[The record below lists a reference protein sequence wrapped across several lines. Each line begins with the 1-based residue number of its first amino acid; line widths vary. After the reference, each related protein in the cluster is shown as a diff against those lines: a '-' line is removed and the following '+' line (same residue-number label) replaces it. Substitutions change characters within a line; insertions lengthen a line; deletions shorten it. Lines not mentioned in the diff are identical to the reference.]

1 MQRLAKDRLRRLRVI
16 PRLPAQR
23 QPWRSRQWPWA
34 LILGWV
40 LSVGIAVGARGADDE
55 PTAQAARLLER
66 MTTALRTLDYQG
78 TLVYLID
85 NRLET
90 LYLTHRVAQG
100 RVQERLVS
108 LSGPVR
114 TLDRE
119 RDRVTC
125 LLPDAQP
132 LSVARHAALS
142 RSATGPIDPVA
153 LAGRYHIEVRGAA
166 RVAGRDASVLMIRPR
181 DQLRYGYQFYLDRA
195 TGLPLKSD
203 LIDAQGEAIEQ
214 LLFTSI
220 DLGSAPSSAVQ
231 AAAEPGSE
239 ALSADAPQA
248 PPQSPPGPTRWRFD
262 GRPPG
267 FELAAHDLME
277 DGPGAAV
284 EHFVFSDQLSSYSLF
299 IEPGAADG
307 LRGGARI
314 GAVHAAGGLVNGH
327 QVTAV
332 GEVPAVTVAA
342 AVAGLGWAADAAPP

>member
-1 MQRLAKDRLRRLRVI
+1 MQRLARDRS
-16 PRLPAQR
+16 
-23 QPWRSRQWPWA
+23 PWRSRRWPWV

-40 LSVGIAVGARGADDE
+40 LSLGIAVGTRGARADDE
-55 PTAQAARLLER
+55 PTVQAARLLER
-66 MTTALRTLDYQG
+66 MTRALRTLDYQG

-90 LYLTHRVAQG
+90 LYLTHRIAQG

-132 LSVARHAALS
+132 LSVARHAAPS

-203 LIDAQGEAIEQ
+203 LINAQGEAIEQ

-220 DLGSAPSSAVQ
+220 DLGSETPSAAP
-231 AAAEPGSE
+231 AAAAQGS
-239 ALSADAPQA
+239 AARSAGAPETL
-248 PPQSPPGPTRWRFD
+248 PQSPPAPTRWRFD

-277 DGPGAAV
+277 DGQGAAV

-307 LRGGARI
+307 LRGGTRI

-332 GEVPAVTVAA
+332 GEVPAATVAA
-342 AVAGLGWAADAAPP
+342 AVAGLGWAADGAPP

>member
-1 MQRLAKDRLRRLRVI
+1 
-16 PRLPAQR
+16 
-23 QPWRSRQWPWA
+23 
-34 LILGWV
+34 
-40 LSVGIAVGARGADDE
+40 
-55 PTAQAARLLER
+55 

-132 LSVARHAALS
+132 LSVARHAAPS

-166 RVAGRDASVLMIRPR
+166 RVAGRDALVLMIRPR

-195 TGLPLKSD
+195 TDLPLKSD
-203 LIDAQGEAIEQ
+203 LIDAQGETIEQ

-231 AAAEPGSE
+231 AAAGQG
-239 ALSADAPQA
+239 AAVRSAGAPQA
-248 PPQSPPGPTRWRFD
+248 LVQSPPQSPPQSPQAPTRWRFD

-267 FELAAHDLME
+267 FELAAHDRME
-277 DGPGAAV
+277 GGQGASV

-299 IEPGAADG
+299 IESGAADG
-307 LRGGARI
+307 LRGGTRI

-332 GEVPAVTVAA
+332 GEVPAATLAA
-342 AVAGLGWAADAAPP
+342 ALAGLGWAADGALP

>member
-1 MQRLAKDRLRRLRVI
+1 MISCR
-16 PRLPAQR
+16 PAPR
-23 QPWRSRQWPWA
+23 QPWRSRGWPRV
-34 LILGWV
+34 LILV
-40 LSVGIAVGARGADDE
+40 LSLGIALGARGARADDE
-55 PTAQAARLLER
+55 PPVQAARLLER

-90 LYLTHRVAQG
+90 LYLTHRIAQG

-132 LSVARHAALS
+132 LSVARHAVHPLA
-142 RSATGPIDPVA
+142 ATGPIDPVA

-203 LIDAQGEAIEQ
+203 LIDARGETIEQ

-220 DLGSAPSSAVQ
+220 DLGSEPSSAAQAAAVQ
-231 AAAEPGSE
+231 AAAEQGS
-239 ALSADAPQA
+239 AARSAGAPQA
-248 PPQSPPGPTRWRFD
+248 PPHSPPGPTRWRFD

-277 DGPGAAV
+277 DGRGAVV

-299 IEPGAADG
+299 IESGAADG
-307 LRGGARI
+307 LRGGTRI

-332 GEVPAVTVAA
+332 GEVPAATVAA
-342 AVAGLGWAADAAPP
+342 AVAGLGWAEDGAPP

>member
-1 MQRLAKDRLRRLRVI
+1 
-16 PRLPAQR
+16 
-23 QPWRSRQWPWA
+23 
-34 LILGWV
+34 
-40 LSVGIAVGARGADDE
+40 
-55 PTAQAARLLER
+55 

-90 LYLTHRVAQG
+90 LHLTHRIVQG

-114 TLDRE
+114 SLDRE

-125 LLPDAQP
+125 VMPDAQP
-132 LSVARHAALS
+132 ISVARRASPSLPAA
-142 RSATGPIDPVA
+142 GPIDPVA
-153 LAGRYHIEVRGAA
+153 LAGRYRIEVRGAA
-166 RVAGRDASVLMIRPR
+166 RVAGRDALVLMIRPR
-181 DQLRYGYQFYLDRA
+181 DQLRYGYQFHLDRA

-203 LIDAQGEAIEQ
+203 LIDDRGEPIEQ

-220 DLGSAPSSAVQ
+220 DLGSETPAAVQSSAEQ
-231 AAAEPGSE
+231 GSE

-248 PPQSPPGPTRWRFD
+248 PPQSPPRPTRWHFD

-267 FELAAHDLME
+267 FELAAHDLTE
-277 DGPGAAV
+277 DGQGAAID
-284 EHFVFSDQLSSYSLF
+284 HFVFSDQLSSYSLY
-299 IEPGAADG
+299 IESGAADG
-307 LRGGARI
+307 LRGATRI

-332 GEVPAVTVAA
+332 GEVPAATVAA
-342 AVAGLGWAADAAPP
+342 AVAGLGWAADATPP

>member
-1 MQRLAKDRLRRLRVI
+1 MQRLARDRS
-16 PRLPAQR
+16 
-23 QPWRSRQWPWA
+23 PWRSRRWPWV

-40 LSVGIAVGARGADDE
+40 LSLGLAIGARADDE
-55 PTAQAARLLER
+55 PTVQAARLLER
-66 MTTALRTLDYQG
+66 MTRALRTLDYQG
-78 TLVYLID
+78 TLVYSID

-132 LSVARHAALS
+132 LSVARRAAPPL
-142 RSATGPIDPVA
+142 SATGPIDPAA

-166 RVAGRDASVLMIRPR
+166 RMAGRDASVLMIRPR

-203 LIDAQGEAIEQ
+203 LIDAQGEPIEQ

-220 DLGSAPSSAVQ
+220 DLGSETPSAAP
-231 AAAEPGSE
+231 AAAAQGSAARSAGAPE
-239 ALSADAPQA
+239 ALS
-248 PPQSPPGPTRWRFD
+248 QSPPQPPPAPTRWRFD

-277 DGPGAAV
+277 DGQGAAV

-299 IEPGAADG
+299 IESGAADG
-307 LRGGARI
+307 LRGGTRI

-332 GEVPAVTVAA
+332 GEVPAATLAA
-342 AVAGLGWAADAAPP
+342 ALAGLGWAADGALP

>member
-1 MQRLAKDRLRRLRVI
+1 MR
-16 PRLPAQR
+16 
-23 QPWRSRQWPWA
+23 
-34 LILGWV
+34 
-40 LSVGIAVGARGADDE
+40 GARADDE
-55 PTAQAARLLER
+55 PTVQAARLLER

-119 RDRVTC
+119 HDRVTC

-132 LSVARHAALS
+132 LSVARRAAPSLPT
-142 RSATGPIDPVA
+142 TGPIDPVA

-220 DLGSAPSSAVQ
+220 DLGSEPPSAVQ
-231 AAAEPGSE
+231 AAVVQAAGQE
-239 ALSADAPQA
+239 SAAQSAGVPQA
-248 PPQSPPGPTRWRFD
+248 PPQSPQGPTRWRFD

-277 DGPGAAV
+277 DGRGAAV

-299 IEPGAADG
+299 IESGAADG
-307 LRGGARI
+307 LRGGTRI

-332 GEVPAVTVAA
+332 GEVPAATVAA
-342 AVAGLGWAADAAPP
+342 AVAGLGWAADGAPP

>member
-1 MQRLAKDRLRRLRVI
+1 MQRLARDRSRPLRVD
-16 PRLPAQR
+16 PCLPAQR
-23 QPWRSRQWPWA
+23 QAWRSRRWPWA

-40 LSVGIAVGARGADDE
+40 LSLGIAVGARGADADDE
-55 PTAQAARLLER
+55 PTVQAARLLER

-90 LYLTHRVAQG
+90 LYLTHRVARG

-231 AAAEPGSE
+231 AAAEQGS
-239 ALSADAPQA
+239 AGAPQA
-248 PPQSPPGPTRWRFD
+248 PPQSLPGPTRWRFD

-277 DGPGAAV
+277 DGRGAVV

-299 IEPGAADG
+299 IESGAADG
-307 LRGGARI
+307 LRGGTRI

-332 GEVPAVTVAA
+332 GEVPAATVAA
-342 AVAGLGWAADAAPP
+342 AVAGLGWAEDGAPP